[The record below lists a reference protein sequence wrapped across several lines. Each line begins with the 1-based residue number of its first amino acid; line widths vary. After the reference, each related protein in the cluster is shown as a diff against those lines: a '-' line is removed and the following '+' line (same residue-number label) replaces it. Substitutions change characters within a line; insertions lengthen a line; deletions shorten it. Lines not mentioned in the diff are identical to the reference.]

1 MNISSEDSLGP
12 KTQRCEVKGC
22 LTCPL
27 LFDPTDVIIVIG
39 QIVNLDFRL
48 NCKDRGIIYLAQC
61 QICVAGNSKRSILK
75 QIYTAPYTPP
85 QHIMFTFSFKEYILL
100 LISDICFRC
109 FKGIHSHK
117 SHHIMLHCTL
127 FSHQITSNSTFHFQH
142 QFTSHTQSQH
152 SSFHIGDL
160 LLSRVQCPLHHDFT
174 TIQIVASCPMVTN
187 HSSRVIPYIGAVFYN
202 YLRGDV

>member
-1 MNISSEDSLGP
+1 MCFTFFSNTVIRTRRLSES
-12 KTQRCEVKGC
+12 
-22 LTCPL
+22 
-27 LFDPTDVIIVIG
+27 
-39 QIVNLDFRL
+39 
-48 NCKDRGIIYLAQC
+48 IIYLAQC

-75 QIYTAPYTPP
+75 QTYKAPYTPT
-85 QHIMFTFSFKEYILL
+85 QHIMLTFSFKEYILLL

-152 SSFHIGDL
+152 SSFHIGHL
-160 LLSRVQCPLHHDFT
+160 LLSRVQCPLQCPLHHDFT
-174 TIQIVASCPMVTN
+174 TIQIVASCHESFVTC
-187 HSSRVIPYIGAVFYN
+187 HSIGAVFYN